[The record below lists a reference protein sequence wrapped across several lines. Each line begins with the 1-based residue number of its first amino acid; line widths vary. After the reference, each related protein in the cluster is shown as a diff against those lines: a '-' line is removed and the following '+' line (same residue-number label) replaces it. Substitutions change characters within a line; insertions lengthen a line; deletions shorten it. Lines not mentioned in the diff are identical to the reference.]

1 MEGNDMV
8 ANHALGLAVLALAV
22 FGLLAVLAEAA
33 VKNPAAL
40 LEVLIDSRRMAQPLT
55 TNCKG
60 RAVIGYCEPKAAANS
75 GERLAA

>member
-1 MEGNDMV
+1 MV
-8 ANHALGLAVLALAV
+8 ANHALGLAVLALAA

-33 VKNPAAL
+33 VRNPAAL
-40 LEVLIDSRRMAQPLT
+40 LEVLIDSRRVSQPLT